1 MAKICYT
8 KGSARRIS
16 ALKGSKTS
24 LQQDL
29 GLSAGKIV
37 VNGAINERQSL
48 SVHNGTING
57 TINLRPSLSVQN
69 PTITERPSISQIS
82 QIQVSKTGTVQLLSM
97 MDNTGRDLNYGSDSF
112 RFPNNTSIVDFHSL

>member
-16 ALKGSKTS
+16 ALKGSNTS

-29 GLSAGKIV
+29 GLSTGKIV

-48 SVHNGTING
+48 SVHNG

-69 PTITERPSISQIS
+69 PTITERPSISQVS